1 MTNMSF
7 FTAQI
12 LILIYI
18 VITFGYSAIE
28 KLLQWKDSVDF
39 YENHF
44 KNTSLKNVIPLLLKI
59 VILLEIITVILCIL
73 GLFSLIVFQ
82 DKQFGFLGL
91 TLAALTLI
99 GLLFGQR
106 IAKDYDGA
114 KNITVYF
121 ILTIIGVFMLQ

>member
-1 MTNMSF
+1 MSF

-91 TLAALTLI
+91 TLAAITLI